1 MLAGELKAAIRSMKG
16 APEIAVYI
24 DGEETWIKVQKA
36 SILGALS
43 ESFKRK
49 NDETGMNADIHT
61 CRITFEE
68 KVEDEDEDLLG

>member
-36 SILGALS
+36 SILEALS

-49 NDETGMNADIHT
+49 NDETGINADIDS
-61 CRITFEE
+61 CRLTFDE